1 MSRLVRAVAVIITN
15 ALMLVSVSGCS
26 TDGADSANRN
36 PRIPQ
41 YPREGDGWAAMS
53 LPNRRADQPTIFDAI
68 HLCIDRPGSVQIV
81 DVNMEHTQGG
91 FFVQAFATRPVIPPA
106 GVKYSLPSTSNETL
120 WDIGYQ
126 QGNAIINT
134 VCDQSVEDTAA
145 EHRTQVG
152 VQFSKPT
159 DKTAR
164 GAVLHIAYRSGD
176 KTYSY
181 RMGFEA
187 VLCETEESNPE
198 CETWDYDWTT
208 QPVRIVKSTAP

>member
-1 MSRLVRAVAVIITN
+1 MNGLVRAATVFITSV
-15 ALMLVSVSGCS
+15 LILTPVSGCS
-26 TDGADSANRN
+26 TDLTDEH

-41 YPREGDGWAAMS
+41 YPKEGDGWAAMS

-68 HLCIDRPGSVQIV
+68 HLCIDRPGAVQVV
-81 DVNMEHTQGG
+81 DVTMEHTQGG
-91 FFVQAFATRPVIPPA
+91 FFVQAFATRPVTPPA

-126 QGNAIINT
+126 QNNTTIDT
-134 VCDQSVEDTAA
+134 VCDQSIENTTAD
-145 EHRTQVG
+145 HRTQVG

-159 DKTAR
+159 NKTAR
-164 GAVLHIAYRSGD
+164 GAVLQITYRSGD

-187 VLCETEESNPE
+187 VLCETEESHPE
-198 CETWDYDWTT
+198 CATWDYDWTG
-208 QPVRIVKSTAP
+208 QPAKIVRSTSP